1 MRPMDMRYVVASA
14 LARWPAWQEFASLRH
29 GRPFAELGMTETAI
43 SSFTRALQP
52 RIREADTVVPS
63 VCPYCAVG
71 CGQLIYAKQG
81 KIIDIEGNPA
91 SPINHPEVTRRFR
104 QMQHGDAVI
113 SAITYGELHYG
124 AERSQQ
130 RPRALESLG
139 HLVSLLIV
147 VPLPG
152 EAATAY
158 GEIRAALEAR
168 GEMIG
173 GNDLW
178 IAAHAKSAGLTL
190 VTNNE
195 REFKRVPGLKLQN
208 WTSRRP

>member
-1 MRPMDMRYVVASA
+1 
-14 LARWPAWQEFASLRH
+14 
-29 GRPFAELGMTETAI
+29 
-43 SSFTRALQP
+43 
-52 RIREADTVVPS
+52 
-63 VCPYCAVG
+63 
-71 CGQLIYAKQG
+71 
-81 KIIDIEGNPA
+81 
-91 SPINHPEVTRRFR
+91 
-104 QMQHGDAVI
+104 MQHGDAFI

-130 RPRALESLG
+130 RPHALESLG

-208 WTSRRP
+208 WTSRRL